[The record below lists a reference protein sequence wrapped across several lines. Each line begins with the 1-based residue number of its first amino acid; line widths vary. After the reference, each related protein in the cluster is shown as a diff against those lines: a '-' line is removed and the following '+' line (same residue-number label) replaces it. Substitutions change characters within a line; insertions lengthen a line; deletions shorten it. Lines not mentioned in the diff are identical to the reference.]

1 MIGLIYHKF
10 DTCQVNPYGKQLL
23 YKGKH
28 NPPNKKRV
36 FLMVTLI
43 YAIFTCLPITY
54 QLHNSSIFHLSKNT
68 L

>member
-10 DTCQVNPYGKQLL
+10 DTCQINPYGKQLL

-36 FLMVTLI
+36 SLMETLI
-43 YAIFTCLPITY
+43 YAIFTFLPITY
-54 QLHNSSIFHLSKNT
+54 QLHNRTIFYVSQNRL
-68 L
+68 